1 VRVIQ
6 VNKFHYVKGGA
17 ERYYVDLS
25 AALVRAGHEVNHLAM
40 AHPRNIPGGTQDRF
54 VPEVDYRAHMGWR
67 ERLRQAARTIH
78 NREAARMAGEMARGD
93 GSAPAHRDGPA
104 LAHRDGPAL
113 AHLHNI
119 YHQLSPSVID
129 AFVRAGVP
137 VVQTLHDYKLICPAY
152 LLLTEG
158 VVCERCRGGRYWQAA
173 RHRCLLD
180 SYAASLVATTEAFWH
195 RARGTYGRVA
205 RFLCP
210 SRFLLEKVASFGV
223 PRERLV
229 HLPYF
234 VPLERYRSAPV
245 PVRVAGEP
253 VTGVF
258 VGRLSREKGVATL
271 LEAMATLPPG
281 MVRMEILGEGPL
293 RGELEDK
300 ARRVCPDDRIRFLG
314 YRAGDALHDTIRRA
328 SFAVVPSEWYE
339 NLPYGVL
346 EPFAL
351 GRPVVGARIGGIP
364 ELVRDGETG
373 RLFPSGDAS
382 ALAAALAWMAG
393 SQAGLPA
400 LGEQARRVVER
411 DHAEAPHL
419 ERLLQVYAE
428 VAV

>member
-1 VRVIQ
+1 MRVIQ

-40 AHPRNIPGGTQDRF
+40 AHPRNIPGGVHDRF
-54 VPEVDYRAHMGWR
+54 VTEVDYRAHMGFL
-67 ERLRQAARTIH
+67 EKLDQAARTIH
-78 NREAARMAGEMARGD
+78 NREAARMAGEMGR
-93 GSAPAHRDGPA
+93 
-104 LAHRDGPAL
+104 RDGPAL

-137 VVQTLHDYKLICPAY
+137 VVQTLHDYKLVCPAY

-158 VVCERCRGGRYWQAA
+158 AACERCRGGRYWQAT

-223 PRERLV
+223 PPERLV

-234 VPLERYRSAPV
+234 IPLERYRPAPV
-245 PVRVAGEP
+245 PVRAVGEP

-271 LEAMATLPPG
+271 LEAMAILPPG
-281 MVRMEILGEGPL
+281 TMRLEILGEGPL
-293 RGELEDK
+293 RGELEEK
-300 ARRVCPDDRIRFLG
+300 ARRVCPDGRILFLG
-314 YRAGDALHDTIRRA
+314 YRAGEALHETIRGA
-328 SFAVVPSEWYE
+328 SFVVVPSEWYE
-339 NLPYGVL
+339 NLPFAVL

-373 RLFPSGDAS
+373 RLFPPGDAG
-382 ALAAALAWMAG
+382 ALAAALLWMAG
-393 SQAGLPA
+393 PDAALSA
-400 LGEQARRVVER
+400 LGERARWVVER

-419 ERLLQVYAE
+419 ERLLAVYAE
-428 VAV
+428 VAA

>member
-1 VRVIQ
+1 MRVIQ
-6 VNKFHYVKGGA
+6 VNKFHFVKGGA

-25 AALVRAGHEVNHLAM
+25 AALVRAGHEVSHLAM
-40 AHPRNIPGGTQDRF
+40 AHPRNLPGGAHDRF
-54 VPEVDYRAHMGWR
+54 ITEVDYRAHLGLW
-67 ERLRQAARTIH
+67 EKLRQAARTIH
-78 NREAARMAGEMARGD
+78 NREAARMAVEMAR
-93 GSAPAHRDGPA
+93 
-104 LAHRDGPAL
+104 RDGPAL

-137 VVQTLHDYKLICPAY
+137 VVQTLHDYKLVCPAY

-158 VVCERCRGGRYWQAA
+158 VVCERCRGGRYWQAV

-180 SYAASLVATTEAFWH
+180 SYAASLVAMTEAFWH

-210 SRFLLEKVASFGV
+210 SRFLMEKVASFGV
-223 PRERLV
+223 PRDRLV

-234 VPLERYRSAPV
+234 VPLERYRPAPV

-253 VTGVF
+253 VAGVF

-271 LEAMATLPPG
+271 LDAMATLAPG
-281 MVRMEILGEGPL
+281 LVRMEILGEGPL
-293 RGELEDK
+293 RGELEER
-300 ARRVCPDDRIRFLG
+300 AQRVCPDGRIRFLG
-314 YRAGDALHDTIRRA
+314 YRAGDALHDAIRDA

-373 RLFPSGDAS
+373 RLFPSGDAR

-393 SQAGLPA
+393 PQADLAA
-400 LGEQARRVVER
+400 LGGRARRVVER

-419 ERLLQVYAE
+419 ERLLEVYAE
-428 VAV
+428 VAA

>member
-40 AHPRNIPGGTQDRF
+40 AHPANLPGGEQDRF
-54 VPEVDYRAHMGWR
+54 VTEVDYRAHRGLR
-67 ERLRQAARTIH
+67 EKLVQAARTIH
-78 NREAARMAGEMARGD
+78 NPEAARLAGEMAR
-93 GSAPAHRDGPA
+93 
-104 LAHRDGPAL
+104 RDGPAL

-129 AFVRAGVP
+129 AFVHAGAP
-137 VVQTLHDYKLICPAY
+137 VVQTLHDYKLVCPAY
-152 LLLTEG
+152 LLLTKG
-158 VVCERCRGGRYWQAA
+158 AVCERCRGGRYWQATC
-173 RHRCLLD
+173 HRCLLD
-180 SYAASLVATTEAFWH
+180 SYAASLVATIEASWH

-234 VPLERYRSAPV
+234 VPLERYHPAPV
-245 PVRVAGEP
+245 PVRAAGEP

-271 LEAMATLPPG
+271 LDAMAALPPG

-293 RGELEDK
+293 RGELEEK
-300 ARRVCPDDRIRFLG
+300 ARRVCPDGRIRFLG
-314 YRAGDALHDTIRRA
+314 YRAGDALHDTIRNA

-373 RLFPSGDAS
+373 RLFPSGDAR

-393 SQAGLPA
+393 PQAGLAA
-400 LGEQARRVVER
+400 LGERARRVVER

-419 ERLLQVYAE
+419 ARLLKVYAE
-428 VAV
+428 VAA